1 MNTEATIRSIMT
13 HHPITVNASE
23 KVSKVQE
30 IFRDYDFHHL
40 PVVQQGNK
48 LIGIISKED
57 VAALTYLMSM
67 NTSGV
72 TFSKNEYQH
81 LLASDIMTKSPLTLD
96 PDDSVG
102 LAADIFLA
110 NKFHA
115 VPIVEDGELVGI
127 VTTHDLLRYSFSA
140 PLVVENED
148 TFEES

>member
-13 HHPITVNASE
+13 AHPITVNE
-23 KVSKVQE
+23 QERVSNVQA
-30 IFRDYDFHHL
+30 IFRNYDFHHL
-40 PVVQQGNK
+40 PVVQEGKK
-48 LIGIISKED
+48 LVGIISKED
-57 VAALTYLMSM
+57 VAALSYLLSIHS
-67 NTSGV
+67 SGA
-72 TFSKNEYQH
+72 TFSKNEYDN
-81 LLASDIMTKSPLTLD
+81 LLATDIMTKSPLTLD

-127 VTTHDLLRYSFSA
+127 ITTHDLLRYSYSA

-148 TFEES
+148 TFEE